1 MPQDQWSEHKY
12 AVRLTI
18 PRESKTQTF
27 FYFCHI
33 HRSVYTTS
41 TDQLIFSQSQSWLF
55 QRDEWN
61 DQSEGSSKW
70 DFCSKQAGSKLWPV
84 SILCKTVPFWC
95 CLWNLWGI
103 TALPFKTHNSHFYRS
118 ATIMSRRIIFAQI
131 WISSARRMTTPN
143 SQGAWKLLTAR
154 LVFSYASSSTLPPRQ
169 SVGGSDWPTNKHSF

>member
-1 MPQDQWSEHKY
+1 MEWAQVCSALDHPKGVKDSNFFLLLPYPQVS
-12 AVRLTI
+12 L
-18 PRESKTQTF
+18 
-27 FYFCHI
+27 CHI
-33 HRSVYTTS
+33 HRSIHLFLNLNL
-41 TDQLIFSQSQSWLF
+41 DFF

-103 TALPFKTHNSHFYRS
+103 TALPLKTHNSNSHRW

-131 WISSARRMTTPN
+131 WTSSATRMTTPN

-154 LVFSYASSSTLPPRQ
+154 LVFSYASSSSLHLRQ
-169 SVGGSDWPTNKHSF
+169 SVGRSVRRSFKACELVL